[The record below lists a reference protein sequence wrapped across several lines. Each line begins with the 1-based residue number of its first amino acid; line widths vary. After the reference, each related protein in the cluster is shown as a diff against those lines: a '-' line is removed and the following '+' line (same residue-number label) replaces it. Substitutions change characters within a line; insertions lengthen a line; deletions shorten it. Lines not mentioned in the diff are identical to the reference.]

1 MAGHAIT
8 LPELLAGVK
17 TLGTVPPVQVRGL
30 QYDSRRLQAGEVFF
44 AFPGERVDGHRF
56 IPQAI
61 QQGAAAIVSERPPDL
76 GVTVPWVHV
85 AHGRVALAL
94 ASLNFYDHPDRRLKL
109 TGVTGTNGKTT
120 TLYLIDAILRAAGH
134 TTGCFGT
141 IEQVIA
147 GERRPTVNTTPESLD
162 LVRLFVELEQR
173 RGLYATFE
181 VSSHALELRRVYGM
195 SFHTVVF
202 TNLSRDHLD
211 FHGTMER
218 YAAAKRRLLEG
229 AGGPPPRY
237 AVINQTDPW
246 GRKWHRLGGFQA
258 LTYGLENGAA
268 ITAAKVACDFDGV
281 RFLASTPVGRFP
293 VRSPLLGKFN
303 VLNVL
308 AAIGVGISYGLTPG
322 VIAEGVA
329 ACRSVPGRLER
340 IEGSQPFVVAVD
352 YAHTDDALRNLIP
365 ATRELVSNRTPPGR
379 VITLFGCGGDRDR
392 SKRPLMGEAA
402 GSLSDLVVLTSD
414 NPRSEDPLNIIND
427 AVVGLQ
433 RAGARYLIQ
442 VERAAAIR
450 RAISEARAGDIV
462 LIAGKGHE
470 TYQVFRDRTVPFDD
484 REVARQV
491 LRELGYLP

>member
-1 MAGHAIT
+1 MT

-17 TLGTVPPVQVRGL
+17 TTGPVPPAPVGGL
-30 QYDSRRLQAGEVFF
+30 QYDSRRVQAGEVFF
-44 AFPGERVDGHRF
+44 AFPGEHVDGHRF
-56 IPQAI
+56 IPQALEK
-61 QQGAAAIVSERPPDL
+61 GAVGIVSERAPDP
-76 GVTVPWVHV
+76 GVDAPWVQV

-94 ASLNFYDHPDRRLKL
+94 AALNFYDHPDRRLQL

-120 TLYLIDAILRAAGH
+120 TVYLIDAILRAAGH

-173 RGLYATFE
+173 RGAFATFE

-202 TNLSRDHLD
+202 TNLTRDHLD

-218 YAAAKRRLLEG
+218 YAAAKQRLLEG
-229 AGGPPPRY
+229 AGGPAPRY
-237 AVINQTDPW
+237 AVINHTDPW
-246 GRKWHRLGGFQA
+246 GRRWEKLGGFQV
-258 LTYGLENGAA
+258 LTYGLENGAS
-268 ITAAKVACDFDGV
+268 ITAARVACDFEGV
-281 RFLASTPVGRFP
+281 RLVASTPAGRFP

-303 VLNVL
+303 ALNVL
-308 AAIGVGISYGLTPG
+308 AAIGVGISYGLTPE

-329 ACRSVPGRLER
+329 ACRAVPGRLER
-340 IEGSQPFVVAVD
+340 IEGAQPFAVAVD
-352 YAHTDDALRNLIP
+352 YAHSDDALRNVIP
-365 ATRELVSNRTPPGR
+365 AARELVSSRTPPGR

-433 RAGARYLIQ
+433 RAGARYQI
-442 VERAAAIR
+442 EPDRGAAIR
-450 RAISEARAGDIV
+450 KAISEARAGDFV

-470 TYQVFRDRTVPFDD
+470 TYQVLRGRTVPFDD